1 MGNKFST
8 EEKKKIEDIA
18 RQNFMHKE
26 TAIKDSI
33 KKSEPHIDTENF
45 KAKLF
50 IEWEKEKS
58 ANSTIYNKYI
68 EEAQKTIESDKTIKE
83 SIMQR
88 EKDTI
93 SERQQMIDK
102 LSKEELTRSL
112 EDDMKEL
119 TRIMAHNDILSQADY
134 DITLLEAKT
143 LSKDDF
149 LKKTSAIRSPG
160 HLYDLIQTI
169 KIKGDRLKNLNLFKK
184 YKSLKKIK
192 KSTKKVKS
200 YRKVKKSVKSIK
212 KRNIKH

>member
-8 EEKKKIEDIA
+8 KEKEEIEDIA
-18 RQNFMHKE
+18 RQNFMYKE

-33 KKSEPHIDTENF
+33 KKSDPSIDTENF
-45 KAKLF
+45 KTKIF
-50 IEWEKEKS
+50 TKWEEEKRADS
-58 ANSTIYNKYI
+58 NIYNRYI
-68 EEAQKTIESDKTIKE
+68 EEAQKTIKSKKTIKE
-83 SIMQR
+83 TVMQR
-88 EKDTI
+88 EKDII
-93 SERQQMIDK
+93 SERQKMIDK
-102 LSKEELTRSL
+102 LSKEDLTRSL

-119 TRIMAHNDILSQADY
+119 PIIMAYNGILNQEDY

-149 LKKTSAIRSPG
+149 LKKTAAKNSPER
-160 HLYDLIQTI
+160 LYDLIQTI
-169 KIKGDRLKNLNLFKK
+169 TIKGNRLRHLFKK

>member
-1 MGNKFST
+1 MGNNFST
-8 EEKKKIEDIA
+8 KEKEEIEEIA
-18 RQNFMHKE
+18 RQNFMYKE

-33 KKSEPHIDTENF
+33 RQSDPSIDTENF
-45 KAKLF
+45 KTKIF
-50 IEWEKEKS
+50 TKWEEEKR
-58 ANSTIYNKYI
+58 ANSEIYNKYI
-68 EEAQKTIESDKTIKE
+68 KEAQKTIESNKQTKE

-88 EKDTI
+88 EKDII
-93 SERQQMIDK
+93 SERQKMIDE
-102 LSKEELTRSL
+102 LSKEDLARSL
-112 EDDMKEL
+112 DDDMKEL
-119 TRIMAHNDILSQADY
+119 PIIMAHNGILNQEDY

-149 LKKTSAIRSPG
+149 LTKTAAKNSPER
-160 HLYDLIQTI
+160 LYDLIQTI
-169 KIKGDRLKNLNLFKK
+169 TIKGNRLRHLFKK

>member
-1 MGNKFST
+1 MGNELST
-8 EEKKKIEDIA
+8 KEIEGIA
-18 RQNFMHKE
+18 RQNFMYKE

-33 KKSEPHIDTENF
+33 KQSNPRIDTENLKTKIF
-45 KAKLF
+45 TR
-50 IEWEKEKS
+50 WEEEKR
-58 ANSTIYNKYI
+58 ANSKIYNRYI
-68 EEAQKTIESDKTIKE
+68 EEAQQTIKSKKTIKE
-83 SIMQR
+83 TIMQR
-88 EKDTI
+88 EKDII
-93 SERQQMIDK
+93 SERQKMIDK
-102 LSKEELTRSL
+102 LSKEDLTRSL

-119 TRIMAHNDILSQADY
+119 PIIMAYNGILNQEDY

-149 LKKTSAIRSPG
+149 LKKTAAKNSPER
-160 HLYDLIQTI
+160 LYDLIQTI
-169 KIKGDRLKNLNLFKK
+169 TIKGNRLRHLFKK